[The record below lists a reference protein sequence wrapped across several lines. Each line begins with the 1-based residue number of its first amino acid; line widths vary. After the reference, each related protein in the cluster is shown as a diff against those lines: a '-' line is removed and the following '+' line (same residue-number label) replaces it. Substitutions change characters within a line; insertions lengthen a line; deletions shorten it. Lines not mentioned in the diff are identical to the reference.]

1 MLPLFLQPALVA
13 HSLSLSPF
21 LPVSFHL
28 NVCLPPRFPIITSH
42 LWGPLLRRA
51 SHLSPRC
58 DNRYRWHST
67 PGLSPINTCSPLS
80 LFLAFLF
87 TIFPPP
93 FFPSLPPSSFSI
105 VIALICDVQPVV
117 CPVPLPFCLLCP
129 LLYQVTGCPYAVI
142 SLSISMPPGDGTV
155 IPSWFEPVHVAP
167 ACIHYCIWCQQLVSK
182 WVLLSAFDSSHHFL
196 LARHQSRD

>member
-13 HSLSLSPF
+13 HSLSVPFSPCVFPSKCLSSSPF
-21 LPVSFHL
+21 SHNHLTPLRASAETSFTPQPSLWQQVPLALNAGPLSNQHL
-28 NVCLPPRFPIITSH
+28 LAFISLSCLP
-42 LWGPLLRRA
+42 LY
-51 SHLSPRC
+51 HLS
-58 DNRYRWHST
+58 S
-67 PGLSPINTCSPLS
+67 S
-80 LFLAFLF
+80 L
-87 TIFPPP
+87 
-93 FFPSLPPSSFSI
+93 FPSLPPSSFSI